1 VKTEK
6 MGKKSGM
13 GSLVGDSKGGLVE
26 QKKPH
31 RRGKPA
37 MDASFLGGLSAMGA
51 KPKRRGKK

>member
-1 VKTEK
+1 

-51 KPKRRGKK
+51 KPKRKRKFK